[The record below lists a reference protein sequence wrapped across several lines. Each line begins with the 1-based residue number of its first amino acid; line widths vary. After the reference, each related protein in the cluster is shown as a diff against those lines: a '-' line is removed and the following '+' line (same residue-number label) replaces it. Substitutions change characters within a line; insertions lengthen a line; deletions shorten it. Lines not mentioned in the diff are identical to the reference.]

1 MKKEELIKILKR
13 LYKEHVKKYL
23 KNIFLALLLSIVVAL
38 STSATAW
45 LLDPAVKKVFIDKDQ
60 TLAALIPIAII
71 LAFSSKGISLYFA
84 RSLIIGI
91 GGKITGEL
99 QNRISKNILISDVQT
114 LDNRHSGKYV
124 GNMMYDCGMVQ
135 NLVSVGVLNLM
146 KDSFTLFALTFFMFC
161 PSIFISP
168 F

>member
-71 LAFSSKGISLYFA
+71 LAFSSKEFLYISQV
-84 RSLIIGI
+84 LIIGI
-91 GGKITGEL
+91 GKNHRRIT
-99 QNRISKNILISDVQT
+99 K
-114 LDNRHSGKYV
+114 
-124 GNMMYDCGMVQ
+124 
-135 NLVSVGVLNLM
+135 
-146 KDSFTLFALTFFMFC
+146 
-161 PSIFISP
+161 
-168 F
+168 

>member
-23 KNIFLALLLSIVVAL
+23 KNIFLALLLSVVVAL

-71 LAFSSKGISLYFA
+71 LAFSSLSHL
-84 RSLIIGI
+84 
-91 GGKITGEL
+91 
-99 QNRISKNILISDVQT
+99 
-114 LDNRHSGKYV
+114 
-124 GNMMYDCGMVQ
+124 
-135 NLVSVGVLNLM
+135 
-146 KDSFTLFALTFFMFC
+146 
-161 PSIFISP
+161 
-168 F
+168 

>member
-1 MKKEELIKILKR
+1 M
-13 LYKEHVKKYL
+13 
-23 KNIFLALLLSIVVAL
+23 KNIFLALLLSVVVAL

-99 QNRISKNILISDVQT
+99 QNRISKNILISDDISMKS
-114 LDNRHSGKYV
+114 LKGKLKENTIKTFKA
-124 GNMMYDCGMVQ
+124 GC
-135 NLVSVGVLNLM
+135 NLVLHCNGNLNEMEIIGKNSPLVSRSVI
-146 KDSFTLFALTFFMFC
+146 KKTSQFYK
-161 PSIFISP
+161 IIS
-168 F
+168 